1 MSLVIRTLSWLAL
14 AGILMSQSPSL
25 AQGDGTLEIPVNT
38 GAPIGAAP
46 PAPSTAAP
54 KAPAPSSSAKPASKR
69 SVRGLPPLPSRS
81 GAVSRGA
88 DVRPIGEP
96 APRKVLARV
105 GAVVVDR
112 IEIRATMGATSSVLS
127 VVQRDVHLAV
137 LKESDTHY
145 GVLMANNTLGW
156 VPRDAVSLIDYNT
169 EVEAPADDSKPEW
182 EPEQGSLTER
192 EETILREA
200 FTYLGV
206 PYVWAGNTR
215 KGLDCSAFVKNVFK
229 TVGEELPRH
238 SGDQARVGGP
248 VLDSLRP
255 GDRLYFAMKGSRVSH
270 CGIYIGNQ
278 YFIHASSN
286 QKQVGVDR
294 IYEGSHYG
302 SKLVAVRR

>member
-1 MSLVIRTLSWLAL
+1 MLSPA
-14 AGILMSQSPSL
+14 SVF
-25 AQGDGTLEIPVNT
+25 AQGDGSLEIPVNT
-38 GAPIGAAP
+38 GNPIVAAP
-46 PAPSTAAP
+46 PAAPTPKPTPAP
-54 KAPAPSSSAKPASKR
+54 KLSRQSAGR

-81 GAVSRGA
+81 GLVPRAADSRP
-88 DVRPIGEP
+88 VGEP

-112 IEIRATMGATSSVLS
+112 IEIRATMGPASSVLS
-127 VVQRDVHLAV
+127 VVLRDVHLAV

-156 VPRDAVSLIDYNT
+156 APKEAVSLIDYNT
-169 EVEAPADDSKPEW
+169 EVEVPKEEPTEPEW
-182 EPEQGSLTER
+182 AADPSELTDR
-192 EETILREA
+192 QQTILREA

-229 TVGEELPRH
+229 TIGEELPRH
-238 SGDQARVGGP
+238 SGDQARVGDA
-248 VLDSLRP
+248 VIDSLRP

-302 SKLVAVRR
+302 SKLVSVRR

>member
-1 MSLVIRTLSWLAL
+1 MNRQISWIAL
-14 AGILMSQSPSL
+14 AVALLPSASAF
-25 AQGDGTLEIPVNT
+25 AQGDGSLEIPVNT
-38 GAPIGAAP
+38 GNPIVAAP
-46 PAPSTAAP
+46 PPMPSP
-54 KAPAPSSSAKPASKR
+54 KQPASPKPSR
-69 SVRGLPPLPSRS
+69 QTTRGTVRGLPPLPSRI
-81 GAVSRGA
+81 GAVSRTV
-88 DVRPIGEP
+88 DTRPVGEP

-105 GAVVVDR
+105 GAVVLERV
-112 IEIRATMGATSSVLS
+112 EIRATMGPTSSVLS
-127 VVQRDVHLAV
+127 VVLRDVHLAV

-145 GVLMANNTLGW
+145 GVLMANTTLGW
-156 VPRDAVSLIDYNT
+156 VPKEAVSLIDYNT
-169 EVEAPADDSKPEW
+169 EVEVPKD
-182 EPEQGSLTER
+182 EPTEPQWSPDQSSLTER
-192 EETILREA
+192 EQTILREA

-229 TVGEELPRH
+229 TVGDELPRH
-238 SGDQARVGGP
+238 SGDQARVGDA
-248 VLDSLRP
+248 VIDSLRP